1 MDNNFSS
8 IQYLNAL
15 TATVWQVLTDPVH
28 MLQWMGD
35 ETMNLAIDTDWIPSR
50 KMMIRGTHHQPFEN
64 KGIVLECIPEQQ
76 LSYTH
81 LSSLSRL
88 PDEPENYTRL
98 DFYLEPDGV
107 QTKLKLEISNFPT
120 ESIQKHLEFYWRT
133 TMIKIKRYAERS
145 F

>member
-1 MDNNFSS
+1 MDIFVNTMY
-8 IQYLNAL
+8 INAS

-35 ETMNLAIDTDWIPSR
+35 DSMNLRVDTNWMPGTEI
-50 KMMIRGTHHQPFEN
+50 KITGTHHQPFEN

-81 LSSLSRL
+81 LSSLSQL
-88 PDEPENYTRL
+88 ADDHENYTHM
-98 DFYLEPDGV
+98 DFYLMPDGV

-120 ESIQKHLEFYWRT
+120 ESIQKHLGFYWRT

-145 F
+145 I